1 MRLPGLVVALS
12 LLAASSLASGQRGF
26 EVRDLATMDRYGS
39 PAVAS
44 DGSAM
49 VYTRRVVDFDANKVS
64 TSLWIQRPVGE
75 GQPRQLSP
83 SGWNVHSPGISDDGK
98 TVWFLSSKHGS
109 AQLYAQRASGGAPQA
124 LTAFARGITSYRV
137 SPDGRRVA
145 FSVDTFADCGADFA
159 CTQDRLDHQ
168 DEGPTTGVVY
178 DNLFIR
184 HWDSWKDGRRSR
196 LFVADLN
203 PGRSVRK
210 ATAISQSLD
219 GDIPAKPFGGADDYA
234 WSPDGKSI
242 VASVKVA
249 GKAEAWSTD
258 FDLYRLDPAGK
269 ADPVNLTM
277 DNAALDTGPV
287 FSPDGKTLFY
297 RAMKRPGFEADRL
310 HVMALD
316 LASGEHREIAPDWDR
331 SANGLH
337 VSRDGALLYTTAQD
351 VGQQPLFSI
360 RVADGEVTR
369 LVGGGTFGSL
379 QLAGDQLVFSRNSL
393 QSGDQLMRANLDGSE
408 LSALT
413 PAAADMLDDV
423 VFGDFEQFT
432 FNGWNDALVHGYL
445 VKPWNFE
452 EGGNYPVVFLI
463 HGGPQGSFS
472 NSWSYRW
479 NPQTYAG
486 QGYAVVMVDFHGSTG
501 YGQEFTDAISQ
512 HWGDRPLEDLQKG
525 WAAALQQYDF
535 LDADRA
541 CALGASYGGYMV
553 NWIAGN
559 WNGPWQ
565 CFVNH
570 DGVFDTR
577 AMGYVTE
584 ELWFTEWE
592 NGGTPWDRPQAYEEF
607 NPVNHV
613 GNWRVPM
620 LVIQGDRDYR
630 VPTGQSIA
638 TFTALQRRGIDSQL
652 LFFPDENH
660 WVLQPHNSVL
670 WHDTVNAWLK
680 RYIGQ

>member
-1 MRLPGLVVALS
+1 MRLPVMVVAVS
-12 LLAASSLASGQRGF
+12 LLAAGSLASAQRGL

-39 PAVAS
+39 PAVAA
-44 DGSAM
+44 DGSAL

-64 TSLWIQRPVGE
+64 TSLWIQKPVGE
-75 GQPRQLSP
+75 GQPRKLSP
-83 SGWNVHSPGISDDGK
+83 NDWNIHSPSISDDGK
-98 TVWFLSSKHGS
+98 TVWFLSSKNGS
-109 AQLYAQRASGGAPQA
+109 AQLYAQPASGGAAHA
-124 LTAFARGITSYRV
+124 LTAFARDITSYRI

-159 CTQDRLDHQ
+159 CTQDRLDER
-168 DEGPTTGVVY
+168 DKNPTTGMLY
-178 DNLFIR
+178 EGLFIR
-184 HWDSWKDGRRSR
+184 HWDTWKDGRRSR

-203 PGRSVRK
+203 PRRGARK
-210 ATAISQSLD
+210 ATPISQSLD
-219 GDIPAKPFGGADDYA
+219 GDIPAKPFGGVDDYV
-234 WSPDGKSI
+234 WSPDGASI

-269 ADPVNLTM
+269 AEPANLTA
-277 DNAALDTGPV
+277 DNLALDTDPV
-287 FSPDGKTLFY
+287 FSPDGKTLYY

-310 HVMALD
+310 HLMALD
-316 LASGEHREIAPDWDR
+316 LASGSHREIASDWDR
-331 SANGLH
+331 SANGIS
-337 VSRDGALLYTTAQD
+337 VSADGTLLYTSAQD
-351 VGQQPLFSI
+351 MGQQPLFSI
-360 RVADGEVTR
+360 RIADGEVTR

-379 QLAGDQLVFSRNSL
+379 QVADGQLFFSRNSL
-393 QSGDQLMRANLDGSE
+393 QSGDQLMRANADGSE
-408 LSALT
+408 LVALT
-413 PAAADMLDDV
+413 PAAGEMLDDV
-423 VFGDFEQFT
+423 AFGDFEQFT
-432 FNGWNDALVHGYL
+432 FSGWNDEVVHGYL
-445 VKPWNFE
+445 VKPWDFE
-452 EGGNYPVVFLI
+452 EGQRYPVAFLI

-486 QGYAVVMVDFHGSTG
+486 QGYAVVMIDFHGSTG
-501 YGQEFTDAISQ
+501 YGQDFTDAISH

-525 WAAALQQYDF
+525 WAAALEQYDF
-535 LDADRA
+535 LDGERA

-553 NWIAGN
+553 NWIAGI
-559 WNGPWQ
+559 WNEPWQ
-565 CFVNH
+565 CFINH

-592 NGGTPWDRPQAYEEF
+592 NGGTPWAQAQAYEEF

-613 GNWRVPM
+613 DKWRVPM

-680 RYIGQ
+680 RHIGR